1 MATVQISEIA
11 VKGEGLIKDFN
22 IVDLVNEAT
31 WKDLLIEL
39 VHKNMLDPWNID
51 IIDIVDKYVNAV
63 KAMKV
68 LDLRVPANIILAA
81 SILLRMK
88 SEMLSINEPEE
99 EEATEEVVHR
109 EVLEPESLTF
119 RLRIP
124 PKRRVTLNELISAL
138 DEAMKLKEYKETSKR
153 ESNNITIPI
162 TINRFDIG
170 AETRKLYKEIKGI
183 VDKDKM
189 ITFTAL
195 HNHVKVDDVLLELFI
210 PLLFLAS
217 QNKISLIQEQF
228 FSEIIVALN

>member
-1 MATVQISEIA
+1 
-11 VKGEGLIKDFN
+11 
-22 IVDLVNEAT
+22 
-31 WKDLLIEL
+31 
-39 VHKNMLDPWNID
+39 
-51 IIDIVDKYVNAV
+51 
-63 KAMKV
+63 
-68 LDLRVPANIILAA
+68 
-81 SILLRMK
+81 
-88 SEMLSINEPEE
+88 
-99 EEATEEVVHR
+99 
-109 EVLEPESLTF
+109 
-119 RLRIP
+119 
-124 PKRRVTLNELISAL
+124 
-138 DEAMKLKEYKETSKR
+138 MKLKEYKETSKR

>member
-124 PKRRVTLNELISAL
+124 PKRRVT
-138 DEAMKLKEYKETSKR
+138 
-153 ESNNITIPI
+153 
-162 TINRFDIG
+162 
-170 AETRKLYKEIKGI
+170 
-183 VDKDKM
+183 
-189 ITFTAL
+189 
-195 HNHVKVDDVLLELFI
+195 
-210 PLLFLAS
+210 
-217 QNKISLIQEQF
+217 
-228 FSEIIVALN
+228 